1 MGNWGE
7 VSDSINQSQNETAM
21 AEMRARLRELAG
33 RVIALQNTEQSTARR
48 VRNSSLTSPSFL
60 PLPIWSWPVKG
71 YFTGNEVAGSTGQH
85 WLRCMPMILMPP
97 I

>member
-48 VRNSSLTSPSFL
+48 VRKSSLTSPSFL
-60 PLPIWSWPVKG
+60 PLPI
-71 YFTGNEVAGSTGQH
+71 
-85 WLRCMPMILMPP
+85 
-97 I
+97 